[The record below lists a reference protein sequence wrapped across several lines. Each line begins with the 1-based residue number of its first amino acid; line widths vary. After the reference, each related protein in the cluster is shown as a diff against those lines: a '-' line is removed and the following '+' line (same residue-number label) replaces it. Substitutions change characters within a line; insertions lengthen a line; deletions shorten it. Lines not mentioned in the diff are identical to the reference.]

1 MERSLS
7 LTGSII
13 NARYRLN
20 AVSSVTPDVAIYAAE
35 ELRFGRRLAVKVL
48 RDDVARDAEFV
59 AAVRQQASALTLSAH
74 ADRGVPRLYECGA
87 TNTGEPFIAIEWTE
101 GTTLRAILAQGALR
115 PSAALRIASKVGEA
129 LETLHHN
136 GIVHGELGPESVLLV
151 KDKTGEEQV
160 RLVDV
165 ELTAAHRTPLG
176 RRRRGTPPAYLVP
189 EEMQRGETT
198 QASDQYAL
206 GMLLRELLTAGRDT
220 SVRSFSPEI
229 EAIIRTA
236 LDPKPESRFPDISV
250 MVNDMWAAQ
259 TALAEAAPRR
269 RSDGVRRRQRSRVPE
284 VPVGLAATVAA
295 AGVVVV
301 VGWLAFSLPSV
312 LLALTSLPRP
322 AVTTVPLPAATL
334 TPVVEEP
341 TLPAPNVTMPEP
353 PRVAPPQTAG
363 MSPAVVAPPAPV
375 SPPAAVSPPAPVS
388 APAAPVEPPARST
401 APVIDRAPRHHES
414 VTAAQPP
421 ATIEPPMKAAP
432 PVKVEPPV
440 KAAPP
445 VKIEFPV
452 KAAPPVK
459 VEPPGKAAPPVKIEF
474 PVKAAPPVKAEPSVV
489 KAEPPVKAVAPVRVE
504 PPAKSER
511 PAKATPPAQKED
523 PAADGKDG
531 TAIIDWLLKPRR

>member
-7 LTGSII
+7 LAGSII

-87 TNTGEPFIAIEWTE
+87 TNSGELFIAVEWTE

-189 EEMQRGETT
+189 EEMLRGEMT

-220 SVRSFSPEI
+220 SVRTFSPEI
-229 EAIIRTA
+229 EAVIRTA
-236 LDPKPESRFPDISV
+236 LDPKPEGRFPDISV

-269 RSDGVRRRQRSRVPE
+269 RSDGVRPRRRQHSRVPD
-284 VPVGLAATVAA
+284 VPVGLATTVAA
-295 AGVVVV
+295 AGIVVV
-301 VGWLAFSLPSV
+301 VGWLAFAAPSV
-312 LLALTSLPRP
+312 LLALTSLSRP
-322 AVTTVPLPAATL
+322 AGTTIPLPAATL

-341 TLPAPNVTMPEP
+341 ALPAPNVAMPEP
-353 PRVAPPQTAG
+353 RRVAPPQAAG
-363 MSPAVVAPPAPV
+363 LSPAVVAAPV
-375 SPPAAVSPPAPVS
+375 
-388 APAAPVEPPARST
+388 PVEPPARST

-421 ATIEPPMKAAP
+421 VTIEPPMRAAP
-432 PVKVEPPV
+432 S
-440 KAAPP
+440 
-445 VKIEFPV
+445 VKIELPV

-459 VEPPGKAAPPVKIEF
+459 VEPLVKATPPVK
-474 PVKAAPPVKAEPSVV
+474 VEPSVA
-489 KAEPPVKAVAPVRVE
+489 KAEPPVKAVAPLRIE
-504 PPAKSER
+504 PPAKAEA
-511 PAKATPPAQKED
+511 PAKADVPTRAASAMKVEPPTKSEPTKAAPPATAAQPAKAPPTQKED